1 MRSPH
6 ARRVGIALAS
16 VLSASVLGGCG
27 ASQDSAEPAEGFTR
41 TEDGGIVQ
49 LSVDPEAV
57 ERLGIESE
65 TLSSDA
71 ASGDGVE
78 AIPAA
83 AVLYAPDGSTF
94 VYTRGDATT
103 FGRHP
108 VSVQRM
114 EGGYAWVRDG
124 PPPGSAVVTQGA
136 AELTGM
142 EFGLEDE

>member
-1 MRSPH
+1 MRSPP

-16 VLSASVLGGCG
+16 VLSAAVLGGCG
-27 ASQDSAEPAEGFTR
+27 ASDEAAEPDEPFTLSTEGGR
-41 TEDGGIVQ
+41 VQ

-57 ERLGIESE
+57 EHLGIETE
-65 TLSSDA
+65 TMSSDA
-71 ASGDGVE
+71 GSGDGVE
-78 AIPAA
+78 PIPAA
-83 AVLYAPDGSTF
+83 ALLYAPDGSTF

-108 VSVQRM
+108 VSVERM

-124 PPPGSAVVTQGA
+124 PPPGTPMVTQGA

>member
-27 ASQDSAEPAEGFTR
+27 AIVDSAEPAESFSR
-41 TEDGGIVQ
+41 TDDGGSVR

-65 TLSSDA
+65 TVSAD

-83 AVLYAPDGSTF
+83 ALLYAPDGSTF

-108 VSVQRM
+108 VNVDRM

>member
-1 MRSPH
+1 MRSPPAH
-6 ARRVGIALAS
+6 RVGIALAS

-27 ASQDSAEPAEGFTR
+27 ANADSAESAESFTR
-41 TEDGGIVQ
+41 TDDGGTVR

-65 TLSSDA
+65 TVSAD

-83 AVLYAPDGSTF
+83 ALLYAPDGSTF

-124 PPPGSAVVTQGA
+124 PPAGSAVVTQGA

>member
-6 ARRVGIALAS
+6 AHRIGFALAS

-27 ASQDSAEPAEGFTR
+27 ASRDSAEPEESFTR
-41 TEDGGIVQ
+41 TTDGGTVR

-57 ERLGIESE
+57 ERLGIQSE
-65 TLSSDA
+65 IVSADA
-71 ASGDGVE
+71 ASGGGVE
-78 AIPAA
+78 GIPAA
-83 AVLYAPDGSTF
+83 ALLYAPDGSTF